1 MVMLSILRRFA
12 LQDGRGQRARVVDFV
27 LGSLDDDHPAVTG
40 LRFRHPTDGREWA
53 LAWDRLKSIDWPGQR
68 FHVASFDEA
77 GPVPE
82 TADSAQSPA
91 KGVAEVLLRRDILD
105 ALVLDLENRRAT
117 RANDLELHFEDED
130 RSLRLV
136 GVDFSVVA
144 VLRRLSRGRVGRR
157 LVRSKIHDWKYVEF
171 LRGDPAAVGAGA
183 GYQRRITRLPA
194 GEIARLVDA
203 LPYLHAAELL
213 TLLPDPLAAD
223 TLEAMSAQRQL
234 QVFEE
239 LSQDQGCA
247 LLALMAP
254 DLAADLVGRLHTE
267 DARKFLDCL
276 GPEHSAR
283 IVELL
288 RYPEDTVGS
297 MMTNDVLSVPVSFTV
312 GEARETLRERLREP
326 DFISFIYAVDDEKDR
341 RLRGVV
347 TLRKLITSEESARI
361 ADVMNPYV
369 VTIHALDHAR
379 AAAHRVLNS
388 HLVALPVVGRE
399 GRLLGAVTID
409 GAVMLVAP
417 SRWSAQAPRIFS

>member
-1 MVMLSILRRFA
+1 MVMLSILRRFV
-12 LQDGRGQRARVVDFV
+12 LVDGRGRVARVIDFTV
-27 LGSLDDDHPAVTG
+27 GPLDGDHPAVTG
-40 LRFRHPTDGREWA
+40 LRFRHPADDHERT
-53 LAWDRLKSIDWPGQR
+53 LPWDRLERIDWAARR
-68 FHVASFDEA
+68 FHAAGFDDA
-77 GPVPE
+77 APVPTDGDSTQAPE
-82 TADSAQSPA
+82 KGAAD
-91 KGVAEVLLRRDILD
+91 VLLRRDILD

-117 RANDLELHFEDED
+117 RANDLELRLDD
-130 RSLRLV
+130 GGRCLRLV
-136 GVDFSVVA
+136 GVDFSVIA
-144 VLRRLSRGRVGRR
+144 VLRRLSRGRIGRR
-157 LVRSKIHDWKYVEF
+157 LVRSKIHDWKYIEF
-171 LRGDPAAVGAGA
+171 LRGDPAAVRAGA
-183 GYQRRITRLPA
+183 GYHRRITRLPA

-223 TLEAMSAQRQL
+223 TLEAMSSQRQL

-239 LSQDQGCA
+239 LSKDQGCA

-267 DARKFLDCL
+267 EARALLDRL
-276 GPEHSAR
+276 GPERAAP
-283 IVELL
+283 IIDLL

-297 MMTNDVLSVPVSFTV
+297 IMTNDVLRVPVSLTV
-312 GEARETLRERLREP
+312 GEARDRLRERLREP

-347 TLRKLITSEESARI
+347 TLRKLVTAEDSARI

-369 VTIHALDHAR
+369 VTIHALDPAR

-399 GRLLGAVTID
+399 GRLLGALTID

-417 SRWSAQAPRIFS
+417 ARWSAQTPRIFS